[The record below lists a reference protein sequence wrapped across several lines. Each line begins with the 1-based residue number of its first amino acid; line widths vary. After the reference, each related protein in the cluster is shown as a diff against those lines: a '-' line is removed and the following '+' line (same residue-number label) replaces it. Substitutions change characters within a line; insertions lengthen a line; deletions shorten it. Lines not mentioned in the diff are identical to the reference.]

1 MIKTNNP
8 GKIMEYFMGYLMAIW
23 NIPGY
28 KKYDG
33 LPTGIS

>member
-8 GKIMEYFMGYLMAIW
+8 GKIMEYFMGYLIAIW

-28 KKYDG
+28 KK
-33 LPTGIS
+33 T